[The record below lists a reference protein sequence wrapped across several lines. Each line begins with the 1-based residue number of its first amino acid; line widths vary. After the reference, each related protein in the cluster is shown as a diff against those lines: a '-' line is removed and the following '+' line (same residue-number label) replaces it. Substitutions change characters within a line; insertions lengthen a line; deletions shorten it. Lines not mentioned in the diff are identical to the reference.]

1 MIEVKTILTGTID
14 HVWACWTQAEHIQH
28 WNHAGD
34 DWHCPKATNE
44 LYEGGRFVY
53 TMAAKDQS
61 FSFDFCGTYTR
72 VVTNEA
78 IAFTLDDQRKVE
90 VHFSSTPA
98 GIEIVE
104 RFDPENVHPEDMQQA
119 GWQMILD
126 NFKKYAESVG

>member
-1 MIEVKTILTGTID
+1 MIEVKTIVSGKID
-14 HVWACWTQAEHIQH
+14 HIWACWTQPEHIQQ

-34 DWHCPKATNE
+34 DWHCPKASND
-44 LYEGGRFVY
+44 LLEGGRFVY

-72 VVTNEA
+72 VVTNEE
-78 IAFTLDDQRKVE
+78 IAFTLDDDRKVE
-90 VHFSSTPA
+90 VHFSSTLA

-119 GWQMILD
+119 GWQMILN

>member
-1 MIEVKTILTGTID
+1 LGLLDAIGAYPTLESCRRRL
-14 HVWACWTQAEHIQH
+14 ALSE
-28 WNHAGD
+28 
-34 DWHCPKATNE
+34 ATNE

-72 VVTNEA
+72 VVANEA
-78 IAFTLDDQRKVE
+78 IAFTLDDDRKVE
-90 VHFSSTPA
+90 VHFRSTPE
-98 GIEIVE
+98 GIEIIE

-126 NFKKYAESVG
+126 NFKNTRSRLGNGIN